1 MRVTVRL
8 HGLFR
13 TGRFVEEVRELAPGG
28 TARAVAEQLRIPV
41 GLVGIVLIDG
51 AHARLDDPL
60 KDGDVVSLL
69 PQMGGG

>member
-13 TGRFVEEVRELAPGG
+13 TGRFKEDVRELAPGG
-28 TARAVAEQLRIPV
+28 TARALAELLQIPV
-41 GLVGIVLIDG
+41 RLVGIVLIGG

-60 KDGDVVSLL
+60 TEGDVVSLL
-69 PQMGGG
+69 PHMEGG

>member
-1 MRVTVRL
+1 MTVTVRL

-13 TGRFVEEVRELAPGG
+13 TGRFVEEVRHVSPGG
-28 TARAVAEQLRIPV
+28 TPRVIAEQLHLPLR
-41 GLVGIVLIDG
+41 LVGIVLIGDV
-51 AHARLDDPL
+51 HARLDDPL